1 MDLGTIIRKRR
12 NEKGLTQDQLSER
25 IGISKP
31 YLSNIETGRAK
42 NPPTDRI
49 LVALEVEL
57 GFESNALLRLG
68 HLVRTPSDIAL
79 ELDEQQAE
87 LVHLRRVVQEFADA
101 NPGQAVGESI
111 PRLPVGRG
119 VPVIN
124 SVAAGYPA
132 HFADLDSPAST
143 REEVVHCP
151 GLTDAQAFAARVVGD
166 SMEPMYHEGDL
177 VVFSP
182 NTKPTPG
189 DDCFVRFA
197 GDTGTTFKRFY
208 QDTPDEIRLQPLNN
222 AHPAQTHSSNSITG
236 LWPAIF
242 RIEQLRR

>member
-1 MDLGTIIRKRR
+1 MELGTIIRKRR
-12 NEKGLTQDQLSER
+12 KEHGLTQDQLSER
-25 IGISKP
+25 VGISKP
-31 YLSNIETGRAK
+31 YLSNIETGRVK

-49 LVALEVEL
+49 LVALEGEL

-68 HLVRTPSDIAL
+68 HLVRTPSDIAR

-87 LVHLRRVVQEFADA
+87 LVHLRRVVQELTDG
-101 NPGQAVGESI
+101 NHGQTPGEWRGQ
-111 PRLPVGRG
+111 LPVGRST
-119 VPVIN
+119 PVIN

-132 HFADLDSPAST
+132 HFTDLDYPAGGS
-143 REEVVHCP
+143 EESVHCP
-151 GLTDAQAFAARVVGD
+151 GLNDEQAFAARVVGD
-166 SMEPMYHEGDL
+166 SMEPVYHEGDL

-182 NTKPTPG
+182 NTQPRPG

-197 GDTGTTFKRFY
+197 DDAGTTFKRFY

-222 AHPAQTHSSNSITG
+222 ACPAQTHSKNSITG
-236 LWPAIF
+236 LWPAVF

>member
-1 MDLGTIIRKRR
+1 
-12 NEKGLTQDQLSER
+12 
-25 IGISKP
+25 
-31 YLSNIETGRAK
+31 LSNIETGRVK

-49 LVALEVEL
+49 LVALEGEL

-68 HLVRTPSDIAL
+68 HLVRTPSDIAR

-87 LVHLRRVVQEFADA
+87 LVHLRRVVQEFAGV
-101 NPGQAVGESI
+101 NPGQMPGESRG
-111 PRLPVGRG
+111 RLPAGRSAR
-119 VPVIN
+119 VIN

-132 HFADLDSPAST
+132 HFTDLDYPAGAG
-143 REEVVHCP
+143 EEVVHCP
-151 GLTDAQAFAARVVGD
+151 GLNDEQAFAARVVGD

-182 NTKPTPG
+182 NTKPRPG

-197 GDTGTTFKRFY
+197 DDAGTTFKRFY

-222 AHPAQTHSSNSITG
+222 AHPAQTHSKNSITG
-236 LWPAIF
+236 LWPALF

>member
-1 MDLGTIIRKRR
+1 MELGHIIRKRR
-12 NEKGLTQDQLSER
+12 KEKGLTQDQLSAR
-25 IGISKP
+25 VGISKP

-49 LVALEVEL
+49 LVALEGEL

-68 HLVRTPSDIAL
+68 HLVRTPSDIAR

-101 NPGQAVGESI
+101 NPGQSAGESL
-111 PRLPVGRG
+111 PRLPVGRA

-132 HFADLDSPAST
+132 HFTDLDYPVGVS
-143 REEVVHCP
+143 EEYVHCP
-151 GLTDAQAFAARVVGD
+151 GLTDEQAFATRVVGD
-166 SMEPMYHEGDL
+166 SMEPVYHEGDL

-182 NTKPTPG
+182 NTQPRPG

-197 GDTGTTFKRFY
+197 DDAGTTFKRFY
-208 QDTPDEIRLQPLNN
+208 QDTPEEIRLQPLNN
-222 AHPAQTHSSNSITG
+222 AYPAQIHSGDSITG
-236 LWPAIF
+236 LWPALF
-242 RIEQLRR
+242 RVEQLRR